1 MVQRSLILLKP
12 DCLQRGIAGEIINRF
27 EIKGFKFIGMKMLM
41 ISNQQAEFHY
51 EEHRNKLFFEKLI
64 NFITSSPVVALV
76 IEAEECIVLAR
87 KLAGATKVEDAIPG
101 TIRGDYALR
110 TSNNIVHTS
119 DSVESAE
126 REINNFFKPEEL
138 ISYKKDNH
146 LWI

>member
-1 MVQRSLILLKP
+1 M
-12 DCLQRGIAGEIINRF
+12 
-27 EIKGFKFIGMKMLM
+27 
-41 ISNQQAEFHY
+41 
-51 EEHRNKLFFEKLI
+51 
-64 NFITSSPVVALV
+64 VALV